1 LTQKVGRYDL
11 GKIET
16 VSRRLGRFDLGKIE
30 SAEVVTDPARFP
42 TSFKEAPE
50 LSALARQGKLPPV
63 GERIGRDPLVLEP
76 VHGIGMY
83 GGILHRGFH
92 SSDLHHSEPDEEFF
106 ASGPDSWFAWDH
118 TYSRIVPNI
127 ARAFELSD
135 DARTLTVLLRRGMHW
150 SDGAPFTAD
159 DVRFWYEDLYLNEQ
173 VVAEPHANLVLF
185 GEPIIIEMVDRHTVR
200 FVSPG
205 PNPLLP
211 DLLASRCAIS
221 GQAVEIGGAEGMG
234 GYAPRLYLSQFH
246 PKYAPG
252 GRAAVDRMA
261 ADAGFPD
268 WAALLKARNDWTQNA
283 DLPVLTPWMAVE
295 GKEKHTGNLVLER
308 NPYSI
313 WVDTE
318 GNQLPYIDR
327 ISMSSTTSFEEIN
340 ERTAAGEY
348 DLQDNHL
355 WATHLAHLKENE
367 AKAGYQ
373 VHLNPYFNNGTALRL
388 NLAYEADT
396 VIGDLIRTADFRRA
410 LSLAIDRDE
419 INDVFFEGMAEPNT
433 VAPSDGNRYFPGPE
447 YRTLWATT
455 DVARANEMLDGL
467 GLAERD
473 AEGYRLRPDGERL
486 RLEFLG
492 LVSYADFAAIAEM
505 IGRQWTRIGVDA
517 TVKRDVD
524 TAGDGGAKDQESRLG
539 EIQLAVFA
547 AGSED
552 VFLYPDETFPS
563 SMEGLSG
570 VLGPPYVRWF
580 RTGGKEGNEPPA
592 KMVEVMDLWRKAYVT
607 LDEAERTAMGARIH
621 AIIIEEA
628 FAIGLL
634 RGGIGPYGMYVAKTT
649 LGNVPARVVNAMTGT
664 LNMYPM
670 TFYFLPRT
678 PARRPS
684 PEAPASR
691 SS

>member
-1 LTQKVGRYDL
+1 LTQKVRRYDL
-11 GKIET
+11 GKIGIAAQ
-16 VSRRLGRFDLGKIE
+16 RLGRYEIGRVE
-30 SAEVVTDPARFP
+30 SAELITDPARFP

-50 LSALARQGKLPPV
+50 LAALVQQGKLPPV
-63 GERIGRDPLVLEP
+63 GERIGQDPLVLQP
-76 VHGIGMY
+76 VHSIGTY
-83 GGILHRGFH
+83 GGTLHRGFH
-92 SSDLHHSEPDEEFF
+92 SPDLNHSEPDEEFF

-118 TYSRIVPNI
+118 TYSWIVPNI

-135 DARTLTVLLRRGMHW
+135 NATTLTILLRRGMHW

-159 DVRFWYEDLYLNEQ
+159 DVLFWYQDMYLNEQ
-173 VVAEPHANLVLF
+173 LIPEPHVNLLLF
-185 GEPIIIEMVDRHTVR
+185 GEPIVIEMVDRLTVR

-234 GYAPRLYLSQFH
+234 GYAPKHYLSQFH

-252 GRAAVDRMA
+252 GQAAVDAMA

-283 DLPVLTPWMAVE
+283 DLPVLTPWTVVE
-295 GKEKHTGNLVLER
+295 GKEKYTQNLVLER
-308 NPYSI
+308 NAYSI
-313 WVDTE
+313 WVDTD

-327 ISMSSTTSFEEIN
+327 ISMSNAGSVEEIN
-340 ERTAAGEY
+340 ERAAAGEY
-348 DLQDNHL
+348 DMQDNHL
-355 WATHLAHLKENE
+355 WATHLAHLKANE
-367 AKAGYQ
+367 AKGVYST
-373 VHLNPYFNNGTALRL
+373 HLNPYFNNGTALRL
-388 NLAYEADT
+388 NLAYEADP

-410 LSLAIDRDE
+410 LALGVDRDE

-433 VAPSDGNRYFPGPE
+433 IAPSDGNRYFPGPE

-455 DVARANEMLDGL
+455 DVATANEMLDAL
-467 GLAERD
+467 GLDQKD
-473 AEGYRLRPDGERL
+473 AEGYRLRPDGQRL
-486 RLEFLG
+486 RLEFMG

-505 IGRQWTRIGVDA
+505 IKRQWTQIGVDA
-517 TVKRDVD
+517 TVERDPD
-524 TAGDGGAKDQESRLG
+524 TASGEGAKDKETRLS

-563 SMEGLSG
+563 SMDGLSG

-580 RTGGKEGNEPPA
+580 QTAGQEGKEPPP
-592 KMVEVMDLWRKAYVT
+592 KMVEVMDLWRRAYVT
-607 LDEAERTAMGARIH
+607 LDEAERTAMGAKIH

-634 RGGIGPYGMYVAKTT
+634 RGGIGPYGMYIAKTN
-649 LGNVPARVVNAMTGT
+649 LGNVPVRVVNAMTGT

-670 TFYFLPRT
+670 TFYFM
-678 PARRPS
+678 
-684 PEAPASR
+684 ER
-691 SS
+691 SSSDDG

>member
-11 GKIET
+11 GKIG
-16 VSRRLGRFDLGKIE
+16 SAAQRLGRYEIARIE
-30 SAEVVTDPARFP
+30 SAELITDPARLP

-50 LSALARQGKLPPV
+50 LAALVQRGKLPPV
-63 GERIGRDPLVLEP
+63 GERIGRDPLVLQP
-76 VHGIGMY
+76 VHSIGAY
-83 GGILHRGFH
+83 GGTLHRGFH
-92 SSDLHHSEPDEEFF
+92 SSDLNHSEPDEEFF

-118 TYSRIVPNI
+118 TYSWIVPNI

-135 DARTLTVLLRRGMHW
+135 NAATLTILLRRGMHW

-159 DVRFWYEDLYLNEQ
+159 DVLFWYRDMYLNEQ
-173 VVAEPHANLVLF
+173 LIPEPHVNLLLF
-185 GEPIIIEMVDRHTVR
+185 GEPIVVEMVDRYTVR

-211 DLLASRCAIS
+211 DLLASRCSIS

-234 GYAPRLYLSQFH
+234 GYAPKHYLSRFH

-252 GRAAVDRMA
+252 GQAAVDEMA

-268 WAALLKARNDWTQNA
+268 WATLLKARNDWTQNA
-283 DLPVLTPWMAVE
+283 DLPVLTPWTVVE
-295 GKEKHTGNLVLER
+295 GKEKHTGTLVLER

-318 GNQLPYIDR
+318 GNQLPYIER
-327 ISMSSTTSFEEIN
+327 VSMSNSQSFEDIN
-340 ERTAAGEY
+340 ERAAAGEY
-348 DLQDNHL
+348 DMQDNHL
-355 WATHLAHLKENE
+355 WATHLAHLKEHE
-367 AKAGYQ
+367 AEGGYQ
-373 VHLNPYFNNGTALRL
+373 THLNPYFNNGTALRL
-388 NLAYEADT
+388 NLAYEADP

-410 LSLAIDRDE
+410 LALAIDRDE

-433 VAPSDGNRYFPGPE
+433 IAPSDGNRYFPGPE

-455 DVARANEMLDGL
+455 DLGRANELLDAL
-467 GLAERD
+467 GLDQRD
-473 AEGYRLRPDGERL
+473 ADGYRLRPDGQRL
-486 RLEFLG
+486 RLAIRG
-492 LVSYADFAAIAEM
+492 LVSYADFGAIAEM
-505 IGRQWTRIGVDA
+505 ITRQWTRIGVEA
-517 TVKRDVD
+517 RVQRDPD
-524 TAGDGGAKDQESRLG
+524 TAGGEGATDKETRIG

-570 VLGPPYVRWF
+570 VLGPSYVRWF
-580 RTGGKEGNEPPA
+580 RTGGEDGEEPPA
-592 KMVEVMDLWRKAYVT
+592 KMVEVMDLWRRGYVT
-607 LDEAERTAMGARIH
+607 LDEAERTELGARIH

-628 FAIGLL
+628 FAVGIL
-634 RGGIGPYGMYVAKTT
+634 RGGIGPYGMYVAKTN

-670 TFYFLPRT
+670 TFYFR
-678 PARRPS
+678 
-684 PEAPASR
+684 
-691 SS
+691 